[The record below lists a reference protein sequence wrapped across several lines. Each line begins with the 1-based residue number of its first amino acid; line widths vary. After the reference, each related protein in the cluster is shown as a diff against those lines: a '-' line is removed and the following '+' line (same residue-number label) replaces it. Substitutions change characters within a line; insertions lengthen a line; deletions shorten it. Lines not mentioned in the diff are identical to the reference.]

1 MDYLIGTCGYA
12 YPQWKGVFYPQGTK
26 EEDFL
31 TFYASRFPAVEVDS
45 TFYRM
50 PTAKQLSGMLAHGGG
65 NLRFSIKAPRT
76 LTHEIGVWKQDAT
89 LFKDALEPMMADG
102 SLTALLF
109 QFPQS
114 FRYEPDNRVYLA
126 GLLAEFS
133 GYPSVVEF
141 RSDAWMQNRVY
152 DGLEARGAG
161 ICVCDLPSLR
171 GLPKLVPVATG
182 GRGYI
187 RFHGRNAGSWYGDS
201 AVARYDYLYSETEL
215 ASFVPAIR
223 AIKGKTKTIH
233 LFFNNHPAGNATV
246 NAKTMMEILG
256 EQ

>member
-1 MDYLIGTCGYA
+1 
-12 YPQWKGVFYPQGTK
+12 
-26 EEDFL
+26 
-31 TFYASRFPAVEVDS
+31 
-45 TFYRM
+45 
-50 PTAKQLSGMLAHGGG
+50 
-65 NLRFSIKAPRT
+65 
-76 LTHEIGVWKQDAT
+76 
-89 LFKDALEPMMADG
+89 MADG

-187 RFHGRNAGSWYGDS
+187 RFHGLFGQQIQNYCRVTYNSRQKCWDS
-201 AVARYDYLYSETEL
+201 TGLHIPE
-215 ASFVPAIR
+215 PA
-223 AIKGKTKTIH
+223 
-233 LFFNNHPAGNATV
+233 LF
-246 NAKTMMEILG
+246 
-256 EQ
+256 